1 MTFETNYEY
10 DPLVWVKT
18 EIDVTLNEVKKNLAS
33 YLDNPNEKK
42 QLSSCI
48 YSLDQVRG
56 SLELLALHSAKV
68 DVEKLKTLLEGVSDE
83 KNTEQTIEDVR
94 QILDGVSQIMQY
106 LQDIDKKPDEV
117 NTPVFAMPSIEE
129 LRFIQIRQLYSDQS
143 FLVALNKP
151 LLDGNIKSE
160 SNLSTLVRSL
170 RTEYQLSLVSWL
182 RNSDRDSAQGMLKVI
197 EKIENIS
204 YHSQRLWAIAIGVLD
219 ALVNSGLPVTDT
231 LKKLFGQLD
240 RQIKRLFDEEEIEMA
255 KKPDTDLM
263 KNMLVLLAQ
272 SNVSTPKTQELKA
285 FYHLDTLVEKA
296 NTDIGESANKNEYNS
311 IIVSIFEGVKREL
324 TATLAEL
331 SQRSESDTNASE
343 SIENALAMAK
353 RVIDTFSVIEL
364 TVLRD
369 KMDVLRQT
377 LTEAVNRGAIDE
389 RRVIE
394 ISNIL
399 NYVINSVTDVNYNF
413 QAMSQSCSAEESYQ
427 LISVIESD
435 STSQKEFEIVQQAAI
450 DEALVDIDVIKKYIL
465 DVSSIDNGQNVH
477 QSLSHTLENMIGIFK
492 FFNFPVDDL
501 TTVHRF
507 VNDVLLD
514 DEHPFDGRT
523 NLEPVAEVITGIEH
537 YLVCQKNNQN
547 SSDALDISKR
557 ATNILKEVLNNR
569 EFSAQYDS
577 AKHVLMREMTE
588 EIVNVKNALL
598 LYEDSKQTESL
609 VHVPEAIS
617 QIKSGLLVLENV
629 VGVNYLKAVHDYI
642 LSHVLEDQAQKIEQ
656 NGLVALTDVV
666 TGFSNYLTSISLP
679 EAQTLRIHKGSA
691 DFFQNIYHVSGKSE
705 ALDKLK
711 EDYDTIHQAILFE
724 LNNTLEN
731 IIGRLQ
737 QPAQL
742 QENSLEVVAKLK
754 EVKTTLLMLE
764 ITGDSSFLD
773 EIIRYMEK
781 VLSTGM
787 TELSQ
792 LDAVKSMM
800 SGLIDFFKNDSPSDS
815 GCLPDFSNEI
825 EKLLDMPSIEEVVIE
840 PVAVDEESYW
850 QAMDVLAQELI
861 IDITEAKRILGQA
874 VEEPK
879 QYKALIALIRSLYSG
894 VLLMDMPESSVLK
907 IVHQQFAYQLNDATC
922 LAESSMAAL
931 ANIFSAFEVALRNK
945 QHVDLN
951 GIADNLTVLNLSPMT
966 IVTEVTEPPMSA
978 EWKEAVAD
986 SEAVADAPQDLS
998 GEQPLMDS
1006 QLAAVELAASAEWQE
1021 SMADDEVTSNV
1032 GEEVLEAVDVAMNE
1046 VLASIEK
1053 ASFSTDSSTLSL
1065 EMFDSS
1071 INWLVQAKGALV
1083 VLERNADVTS
1093 VELLIQYFTELTRR
1107 DGLLADV
1114 EFLFCKTAIKEL
1126 VSQLQGEHVESVDD
1140 KLRQL
1145 LSGEFLV
1152 SEFQESETRIETS
1165 ETVADILIEQEDDD
1179 DDDDFDIFDIFLEE
1193 AEELVGTIAEYY
1205 PCWRINTSDEASI
1218 TQIRRA
1224 FHTIKGSGRVAGVNR
1239 IGELAWSAEH
1249 MLNQMIEGVISPS
1262 EQMVHLM
1269 DQVIELLPNLLA
1281 QCRSSGCDIEA
1292 NPAVDLL
1299 TANIHEMAEKGELA
1313 MDMVQVVD
1321 ELDRPDGVICD
1332 VIENENS
1339 DEDGDEDDI
1348 FNIFLEE
1355 AQELLG
1361 TMAEHYTYWQ
1371 ANQND
1376 EASLIQVRRA
1386 FHTMKGSGRVAGVN
1400 RIGELAWSVEH
1411 MLNQVIEGAIRPSE
1425 KMIHIMDQ
1433 VLELLPTLLEQCQ
1446 SSGRDIGASPLMDS
1460 LTANAYEVA
1469 GGQSARLDSTVQD
1482 VQSGTADK
1490 SDDSDITLISIFRSE
1505 AAEHIAVIREFI
1517 AHGRTDFKPKIT
1529 MSIVRAWHTLTG
1541 ASGMAGFSEICELAG
1556 AAEAL
1561 VQWAYEGDVI
1571 LDMHQLNAMDDAVT
1585 EIFACLPLLDKGE
1598 SVLTNNAKLVANL
1611 RSFWVEADE
1620 DDLVQDTAATKS
1632 LAGESS
1638 EETIDFDDED
1648 LDETR
1653 EIFLE
1658 EAGELLEQLDEVMLA
1673 WRLEPRN
1680 LQFIKEFE
1688 RLIHT
1693 LKGGARLC
1701 RLMAMGN
1708 LSHSMETLLTEMAAV
1723 KIEVTIESLD
1733 VLRLALD
1740 RLQEMREQVIARKPL
1755 NLSLAL
1761 IYDIEKI
1768 ANPEKAMLAS
1778 EAEVENETQAV
1789 SEEDAISLQISNR
1802 KSVEQIRV
1810 TTELLEE
1817 LSNGVAEIS
1826 INRSQLSQKINVY
1839 EANISDMRQTINR
1852 LRTQL
1857 RKMEIETEAQ
1867 ILSRSEEASAQ
1878 GIEFDSLE
1886 FDRFT
1891 NMQQISR
1898 SLLETASD
1906 LDSIYDQFQVVSS
1919 ESDTLLIQ
1927 QARINS
1933 KIQSGLTKTRLVPF
1947 SKIVPR
1953 MSRLI
1958 RQTANEL
1965 DKKVEVHVT
1974 GEDDEIDRHVLDQI
1988 SGPLEH
1994 IMRNAVGHGIEPKQ
2008 ARSEKNKPEIGAIQL
2023 SFKRVNNDVLIGVSD
2038 DGGGLNIDA
2047 IRKKAIE
2054 RKLMSASSKL
2064 KDEEILQFVLES
2076 GFSTAKEVTQI
2087 SGRGVGLDVVANVV
2101 KQLGGH
2107 LHIESKYGEGTTFS
2121 IRLPVD
2127 LTTSRA
2133 LFLQS
2138 GENEY
2143 AVPFSGIVDV
2153 VKVTIDKLT
2162 SENGKWYYQHSGRNF
2177 EVKNLQSILH
2187 RRALTE
2193 DKSSSISM
2201 LLFDDGGYRMAI
2213 SVDAFKGSR
2222 EILIKPAGV
2231 QLSNVR
2237 GIMGATIMGDGNVVL
2252 VLDLPGLMRVNLVTS
2267 QLEEQAN
2274 SLDELKKQDN
2284 RLTVMVVDD
2293 SITVRKV
2300 TSKLLK
2306 RHQVDV
2312 MTATDGVDALQKLHE
2327 QLPDVMLL
2335 DIEMP
2340 RMDGYE
2346 LASVIRNTEHLKHLP
2361 IIMITSRIGD
2371 KHRNK
2376 AIEIGVNEYM
2386 GKPYQEDDLLMR
2398 IRDLAAT
2405 SRTFSPA
2412 NKTTEVAQ
2420 SQRVGA

>member
-42 QLSSCI
+42 QLFPSCI

-56 SLELLALHSAKV
+56 SLELLAIHSAKV
-68 DVEKLKTLLEGVSDE
+68 DVEKLKTQLEGVNDK
-83 KNTEQTIEDVR
+83 KNTEQVIENVR
-94 QILDGVSQIMQY
+94 KILDGVDRIIQY
-106 LQDIDKKPDEV
+106 LHDIDEKPVEV
-117 NTPVFAMPSIEE
+117 ETSVFSMPSIEE
-129 LRFIQIRQLYSDQS
+129 LRFIQIRQFYSHQF
-143 FLVALNKP
+143 FLAALNKP
-151 LLDGNIKSE
+151 LLDRNVNTE
-160 SNLSTLVRSL
+160 NNFSTLMRSL
-170 RTEYQLSLVSWL
+170 RIEYQLSLVSWL
-182 RNSDRDSAQGMLKVI
+182 RNNDRDSAQGMLKVI

-204 YHSQRLWAIAIGVLD
+204 YHSQRLWSIAIGVFE
-219 ALVNSGLPVTDT
+219 ALVNSGLPMTDT

-255 KKPDTDLM
+255 RQPDTDLM
-263 KNMLVLLAQ
+263 KDLLVFLAQ
-272 SNVSTPKTQELKA
+272 SNVSTPKIQKLKA
-285 FYHLDTLVEKA
+285 FYHLDELVAKT
-296 NTDIGESANKNEYNS
+296 NSGVGESVNKNEYNS
-311 IIVSIFEGVKREL
+311 VIVSIFEGVQREL
-324 TATLAEL
+324 TDTLVEL
-331 SQRSESDTNASE
+331 TQWPENDTEISEYLAS
-343 SIENALAMAK
+343 ALAMAK
-353 RVIDTFSVIEL
+353 RVIDIFSVIEL

-377 LTEAVNRGAIDE
+377 LTEAVNRGAIDK
-389 RRVIE
+389 RRLIE
-394 ISNIL
+394 ISNTL
-399 NYVINSVTDVNYNF
+399 NYVINSVTDVSNNF
-413 QAMSQSCSAEESYQ
+413 QTMSQSCSSEENYQ
-427 LISVIESD
+427 IISVIESD
-435 STSQKEFEIVQQAAI
+435 TTSQKEYEIVQQAAI

-465 DVSSIDNGQNVH
+465 DVSSLSNEQQVH
-477 QSLSHTLENMIGIFK
+477 QSLSATLENMIGIFK
-492 FFNFPVDDL
+492 FFNFPTDDL
-501 TTVHRF
+501 TTVYRF
-507 VNDVLLD
+507 VNEVLLD
-514 DEHPFDGRT
+514 DGHALDNT

-537 YLVCQKNNQN
+537 YLVCQKKNQS

-557 ATNILKEVLNNR
+557 ATNIIKKVLNDK
-569 EFSAQYDS
+569 EFTAQYDS
-577 AKHVLMREMTE
+577 AKNVLMGEITE
-588 EIVNVKNALL
+588 EIVKAKNALL
-598 LYEDSKQTESL
+598 LYEDSKQAESL
-609 VHVPEAIS
+609 VYLPKYLS
-617 QIKSGLLVLENV
+617 QVKSGLLVLENV
-629 VGVNYLKAVHDYI
+629 FGVSYLTAVSDYI
-642 LSHVLEDQAQKIEQ
+642 LNHVLETQDQKVDRNA
-656 NGLVALTDVV
+656 LVALIDVV
-666 TGFSNYLTSISLP
+666 ASFSNCLTNISLP
-679 EAQTLRIHKGSA
+679 EAHTLRMQRSSA
-691 DFFQNIYHVSGKSE
+691 DFFQKTYRASDELGI
-705 ALDKLK
+705 LDKLK
-711 EDYDTIHQAILFE
+711 EDYNAIHQEIFSE

-731 IIGRLQ
+731 IIDILQ
-737 QPAQL
+737 KSDQL

-754 EVKTTLLMLE
+754 QVKAALLMLE
-764 ITGDSSFLD
+764 ISGELSFLD
-773 EIIRYMEK
+773 NTIQYMEN
-781 VLSTGM
+781 VLNSDS
-787 TELSQ
+787 TELNQ
-792 LDAVKSMM
+792 LNAVKSMM
-800 SGLIDFFKNDSPSDS
+800 SSLIDFLKNGSPEDND
-815 GCLPDFSNEI
+815 CIPDFSGEI
-825 EKLLDMPSIEEVVIE
+825 AKLLGTPLIEETVIE
-840 PVAVDEESYW
+840 SVVDEESYW

-861 IDITEAKRILGQA
+861 IDITEAKCILGQA
-874 VEEPK
+874 VEQPNR
-879 QYKALIALIRSLYSG
+879 YKTLIALIRSLYSG
-894 VLLMDMPESSVLK
+894 ALLMNMPASGVLK
-907 IVHQQFAYQLNDATC
+907 IVYQQLAYQTKDATC
-922 LAESSMAAL
+922 LTESSRVAL
-931 ANIFSAFEVALRNK
+931 ANIFSAYEVALRSK
-945 QHVDLN
+945 QAVNLN
-951 GIADNLTVLNLSPMT
+951 SIADNLTDLNLSPTT
-966 IVTEVTEPPMSA
+966 IVVEVTESPIST
-978 EWKEAVAD
+978 EWQEVAADLETVAD
-986 SEAVADAPQDLS
+986 VPYDLS
-998 GEQPLMDS
+998 GEQPPMDS
-1006 QLAAVELAASAEWQE
+1006 QLMSVEPLASTEWQE
-1021 SMADDEVTSNV
+1021 VIVDADEEVTSDA
-1032 GEEVLEAVDVAMNE
+1032 GEEVLEAVEATMTE
-1046 VLASIEK
+1046 VLAVIKKVEQ
-1053 ASFSTDSSTLSL
+1053 ANFSTDSSTLSL
-1065 EMFDSS
+1065 EILDSS
-1071 INWLVQAKGALV
+1071 IGWLMEAKGALV
-1083 VLERNADVTS
+1083 ILDRNVDAAS
-1093 VELLIQYFTELTRR
+1093 VELFIQYFTELVHRN
-1107 DGLLADV
+1107 GLLADA
-1114 EFLFCKTAIKEL
+1114 EFLFFKAAMNEL
-1126 VSQLQGEHVESVDD
+1126 RSQLQGEHVESVGD
-1140 KLRQL
+1140 KLRRL
-1145 LSGEFLV
+1145 LGGEFLTNKSQK
-1152 SEFQESETRIETS
+1152 SEITIDTS
-1165 ETVADILIEQEDDD
+1165 EPIADILMRQED

-1205 PCWRINTSDEASI
+1205 PCWRMDSSDEASLM
-1218 TQIRRA
+1218 QVRRA
-1224 FHTIKGSGRVAGVNR
+1224 FHTMKGSGRVAGVNR

-1249 MLNQMIEGVISPS
+1249 MLNQAIEGVINPS
-1262 EQMVHLM
+1262 EKMIHLM
-1269 DQVIELLPNLLA
+1269 DQVTELLPSLLA
-1281 QCRSSGCDIEA
+1281 KCRSSGCDIEV
-1292 NPAVDLL
+1292 NSVVDLL
-1299 TANIHEMAEKGELA
+1299 TENMHEMAEKGGLA
-1313 MDMVQVVD
+1313 MDVVQVAGEAD
-1321 ELDRPDGVICD
+1321 SPDSVICD
-1332 VIENENS
+1332 VVEN
-1339 DEDGDEDDI
+1339 DDEDDI
-1348 FNIFLEE
+1348 FSIFLEE

-1361 TMAEHYTYWQ
+1361 TMVEHYAYWRV
-1371 ANQND
+1371 NQND

-1411 MLNQVIEGAIRPSE
+1411 MLNQVIEGTVRPSE

-1446 SSGRDIGASPLMDS
+1446 SSGHDIGVSPLMDS
-1460 LTANAYEVA
+1460 LTENAYEVA
-1469 GGQSARLDSTVQD
+1469 GGKSATLDSLVQN
-1482 VQSGTADK
+1482 VQSDMADG
-1490 SDDSDITLISIFRSE
+1490 SDDSDTTLINIFRNE
-1505 AAEHIAVIREFI
+1505 AAEHIAIIREFI
-1517 AHGRTDFKPKIT
+1517 ARGRTDFKPKIT
-1529 MSIVRAWHTLTG
+1529 MPIVRAWHTLTG

-1571 LDMHQLNAMDDAVT
+1571 LDMHQLNAMDDVVT
-1585 EIFACLPLLDKGE
+1585 EIFSCLPLLGKDK
-1598 SVLTNNAKLVANL
+1598 SVLTNNSKLVAHL
-1611 RSFWVEADE
+1611 RSFWVET
-1620 DDLVQDTAATKS
+1620 DDDYLVQDIAVNRVLT
-1632 LAGESS
+1632 GESS
-1638 EETIDFDDED
+1638 EEAIDFDDED

-1701 RLMAMGN
+1701 RLMVMGN
-1708 LSHSMETLLTEMAAV
+1708 LTHSVETLLTEMAAV
-1723 KIEVTIESLD
+1723 KIEVTAESLD

-1740 RLQEMREQVIARKPL
+1740 HLQEMREQVIARKPL
-1755 NLSLAL
+1755 NSSLAL

-1768 ANPEKAMLAS
+1768 VNPEKVMLAS
-1778 EAEVENETQAV
+1778 EAEADNETQSV
-1789 SEEDAISLQISNR
+1789 SEEEAISLQIANR

-1857 RKMEIETEAQ
+1857 RRMEIETEAQ

-1878 GIEFDSLE
+1878 GIEFDPLE

-1906 LDSIYDQFQVVSS
+1906 LDSIYEQFQVVSS

-1994 IMRNAVGHGIEPKQ
+1994 IMRNAVGHGIESKQ
-2008 ARSEKNKPEIGAIQL
+2008 VRSEKNKPEIGAIQL

-2038 DGGGLNIDA
+2038 DGGGLNIEA

-2054 RKLMSASSKL
+2054 RKLMSAGSKL

-2076 GFSTAKEVTQI
+2076 GLSTAREVTQI

-2107 LHIESKYGEGTTFS
+2107 LHIESKYGKGTTFS

-2153 VKVTIDKLT
+2153 VKVTNDKLI

-2193 DKSSSISM
+2193 DKRSFIPM

-2213 SVDAFKGSR
+2213 SIDGFKGSR

-2231 QLSNVR
+2231 QLGNVK
-2237 GIMGATIMGDGNVVL
+2237 GIMGATIMGDGSVLL
-2252 VLDLPGLMRVNLVTS
+2252 VLDLPGLMRVNLVNS
-2267 QLEEQAN
+2267 QLEEQTS
-2274 SLDELKKQDN
+2274 SLDELKKQGD

-2386 GKPYQEDDLLMR
+2386 GKPYQEDDLLRR
-2398 IRDLAAT
+2398 IRNLAAT
-2405 SRTFSPA
+2405 SRTF
-2412 NKTTEVAQ
+2412 NKSSISKMEATIP
-2420 SQRVGA
+2420 SQRVGV